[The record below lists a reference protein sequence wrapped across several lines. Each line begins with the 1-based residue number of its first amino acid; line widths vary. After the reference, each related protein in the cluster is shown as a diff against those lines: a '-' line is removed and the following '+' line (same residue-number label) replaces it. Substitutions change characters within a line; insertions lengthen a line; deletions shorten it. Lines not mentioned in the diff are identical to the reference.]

1 MGAAPERRGAKGDKE
16 SLVSII
22 SNFYQ
27 GVSGLQAN
35 SVSME
40 VVGNNIAN
48 LNTVGFKAS
57 RANFQ
62 EMINRQI
69 MGGNGRIGAGV
80 QVGSVQQSFTQGA
93 FLTTGSPTDM
103 AIGGDGFFMVNGQA
117 YGTQGNFYTRAGQFT
132 VDNQGYL
139 GTAGLRLQGYQATPD
154 GQIGNKVGDIRVPTD
169 ALPPQATSEIEL
181 RMSLENAAETIG
193 DAFDPENA
201 SETRTTS
208 TTVTIYDTQG
218 TPRQLEIHLRK
229 SADNTWSYHVTA
241 DAADVGQES
250 EFPIELGSGE
260 LIFNG
265 DGKLQTVTGDPI
277 VATFGAGNEQSIELN
292 FGTSVDDGGD
302 GSDAISQVENGDSQV
317 LRLEQNGRSTGALQG
332 TRIENDGTI
341 IGSYSNGEEVALGQV
356 LLARFQANEGLENLG
371 GNFYR
376 ATGRS
381 GEPLLGQ
388 PNAGGRGSIFSGSL
402 EQSNVDLATEFVRL
416 ITAQRGYQANA
427 RTITTADEVYAETV
441 NLK

>member
-1 MGAAPERRGAKGDKE
+1 MGDKE

-103 AIGGDGFFMVNGQA
+103 AIGGDGFFMVNGTA
-117 YGTQGNFYTRAGQFT
+117 FGSQGNFYTRAGQFNI
-132 VDNQGYL
+132 DNQGYL
-139 GTAGLRLQGYQATPD
+139 STGGLRLQGYQALPN
-154 GQIGNKVGDIRVPTD
+154 GEISNKVGDINIPTD
-169 ALPPQATSEIEL
+169 ALPPSATSEIEL
-181 RMSLENAAETIG
+181 RMSLNNDAEIVEE
-193 DAFDPENA
+193 AFDPENI
-201 SETRTTS
+201 EGTRTYG
-208 TTVTIYDTQG
+208 TTATIYDTQG
-218 TPRQLEIHLRK
+218 APRQVEIHFAK
-229 SADNTWSYHVTA
+229 TADNTWSYHVTA
-241 DAADVGQES
+241 DPADLGQEGD
-250 EFPIELGSGE
+250 FPIEIGSGE
-260 LIFNG
+260 LTFNT
-265 DGKLQTVTGDPI
+265 DGQLQSVTGDPI
-277 VATFGAGNEQSIELN
+277 VATFGTGGEQNITLD
-292 FGTSVDDGGD
+292 FGTSLDDGGD
-302 GSDAISQVENGDSQV
+302 GADVTSQVGNGSTDV
-317 LRLEQNGRSTGALQG
+317 LRLEQDGRSTGALQG

-341 IGSYSNGEEVALGQV
+341 VGSYSNGEEVALGRV

-381 GEPLLGQ
+381 GEPLLGE

-402 EQSNVDLATEFVRL
+402 EQSNVDLASEFVRL